1 MTATRTGTWPLRWP
15 PLLLL
20 LLGLPGQPWGAEAQT
35 QVCSINQTL
44 FEVKENSDVA
54 KPLVDIYV
62 PDGLQVALG
71 PSTTAAS
78 FRIQGTQLFLSAS
91 PDYEAVTFLEADLE
105 CRRGTTVVTRLR
117 VFVTVLDVNDNLP
130 TFPFDTLQK
139 GVEEDTKVNS
149 TVIPETELEAKD
161 LDESDTLFY
170 TLQEVTPGAGH
181 FFSLAGANH
190 PALRLD
196 RTLDFDRWS
205 EMTFRLLVRDTQ
217 QENELPSHTATATLI
232 LKVLPADLRPPWFLP
247 CSYSDGHVCIQAQY
261 QGAVPTGHTLP
272 GPLTLRPGPI
282 YAEDGDSA
290 IGQPI
295 IYSLLGGNQGGV
307 FAIDAN
313 SGHLTMAS
321 SIPSPTT
328 FVLLV
333 KGEQADLARY
343 SVTQVTVEARAA
355 TGSPPRF
362 PQSLY
367 QGTVVPGSGAG
378 TVVRD
383 AVSPA
388 QPLRIQAQDPDFPD
402 FNSAITY
409 RVTNCSEFQMEGETM
424 LTTTQLPHAS
434 VFYAEV
440 EATNT
445 VTTATATTV
454 AEIRVSEQEAPS
466 TGTSRPTSPDVG
478 SPSSTP
484 TTTRSS
490 TQTLTPGTSRPTS
503 PDTGSPSSM
512 PTTTRGSTQTLTP
525 GTFRPTSPDTGSPSS
540 TPGTTRSS
548 TQTPTSGTSRP
559 PTPGISRPPT
569 PGTSQ
574 PTSSG
579 APVGGGQRFS
589 VVDMA
594 VLGGVLGALL
604 LLALLGLVFLAHKL
618 YGPWFK
624 RCSDK
629 VLEPAPSGF
638 DNQTFLPGPDDANRA
653 PTPSPGP
660 EPPPAVP
667 PSPEPSEHAPG
678 SPAAT
683 RAQGSPEAVRSIL
696 TKERRPE
703 GGYKA
708 VWFGEDIGAEADV
721 VVINTP
727 GVDGAGPDPSPHD
740 APGTEYT
747 YI

>member
-1 MTATRTGTWPLRWP
+1 MTATRTGAWPLLWP

-20 LLGLPGQPWGAEAQT
+20 LPGLPGQPWGAEAQA
-35 QVCSINQTL
+35 QVCSINKTL
-44 FEVKENSDVA
+44 FEVKENSNVSE
-54 KPLVDIYV
+54 PLVDIYV

-71 PSTTAAS
+71 PSTTPSA
-78 FRIQGTQLFLSAS
+78 FRMQGTQLFLSSS
-91 PDYEAVTFLEADLE
+91 PDYEATTFLEADLE

-117 VFVTVLDVNDNLP
+117 VFVTVLDVNDNP
-130 TFPFDTLQK
+130 PRFPFDTLQK

-170 TLQEVTPGAGH
+170 TLQEVTPGAGV

-196 RTLDFDRWS
+196 RTLDFDKWS

-217 QENELPSHTATATLI
+217 QEDKQPSHTATATLI

-272 GPLTLRPGPI
+272 GPLILRPGPI
-282 YAEDGDSA
+282 YAEDGDSG

-307 FAIDAN
+307 FIIDAN
-313 SGHLTMAS
+313 SGNLTMAS
-321 SIPSPTT
+321 GIPSPTT

-383 AVSPA
+383 ATSPA

-409 RVTNCSEFQMEGETM
+409 RITNCSEFRMEGETV
-424 LTTTQLPHAS
+424 LTTTQLPHAV

-445 VTTATATTV
+445 VTTAMATTV

-466 TGTSRPTSPDVG
+466 TDPDPRNLSADIPGYGVPLLHANHNQELNTDPDPRNLSADIPGYGVPLLHANHNQELNTDPDPRNLSADIPGYGVPLLHANHNQELNTDPDPRNLSADIPGYGVPLLHANHNQELNTDPDPRNLSADIPGYGVPLLHANHNQELNTDPDPRNLSADIPGYGVPLLHANHNQELNTDPDPRNLSAPNTRNLSASILRGASGRWPVVLCGGHGRAGRRAGRPAAAGP
-478 SPSSTP
+478 P
-484 TTTRSS
+484 R
-490 TQTLTPGTSRPTS
+490 
-503 PDTGSPSSM
+503 
-512 PTTTRGSTQTLTP
+512 RG
-525 GTFRPTSPDTGSPSS
+525 
-540 TPGTTRSS
+540 
-548 TQTPTSGTSRP
+548 
-559 PTPGISRPPT
+559 
-569 PGTSQ
+569 
-574 PTSSG
+574 
-579 APVGGGQRFS
+579 
-589 VVDMA
+589 
-594 VLGGVLGALL
+594 
-604 LLALLGLVFLAHKL
+604 
-618 YGPWFK
+618 
-624 RCSDK
+624 
-629 VLEPAPSGF
+629 
-638 DNQTFLPGPDDANRA
+638 LPGPQALWPVVQVLLRQSSRA
-653 PTPSPGP
+653 C
-660 EPPPAVP
+660 AL
-667 PSPEPSEHAPG
+667 
-678 SPAAT
+678 
-683 RAQGSPEAVRSIL
+683 RL
-696 TKERRPE
+696 
-703 GGYKA
+703 
-708 VWFGEDIGAEADV
+708 
-721 VVINTP
+721 
-727 GVDGAGPDPSPHD
+727 
-740 APGTEYT
+740 
-747 YI
+747 

>member
-466 TGTSRPTSPDVG
+466 TG
-478 SPSSTP
+478 
-484 TTTRSS
+484 
-490 TQTLTPGTSRPTS
+490 
-503 PDTGSPSSM
+503 
-512 PTTTRGSTQTLTP
+512 
-525 GTFRPTSPDTGSPSS
+525 
-540 TPGTTRSS
+540 
-548 TQTPTSGTSRP
+548 
-559 PTPGISRPPT
+559 
-569 PGTSQ
+569 
-574 PTSSG
+574 

>member
-466 TGTSRPTSPDVG
+466 TGT
-478 SPSSTP
+478 
-484 TTTRSS
+484 
-490 TQTLTPGTSRPTS
+490 
-503 PDTGSPSSM
+503 
-512 PTTTRGSTQTLTP
+512 
-525 GTFRPTSPDTGSPSS
+525 
-540 TPGTTRSS
+540 TRSS